1 MQSFVIHLSPG
12 SWIKVFASSKT
23 QQLKKGK
30 LLTRIAKLNKEWRVS
45 FEVKPTGF
53 KAKLSSVLHL
63 TAGSRGS
70 KPGDQTPAVWFHK
83 TKGILVAAFVN
94 GKNSFLKTFKDL
106 LPESGDWVKIEVSQV
121 KAGSQYIYSI
131 AINGEEQFSVENRK
145 AAEFSNVSVF
155 ASSPYFSGQMGSI
168 RNVTVENK
176 ADGKFKQISML

>member
-23 QQLKKGK
+23 QQLKKRK

-45 FEVKPTGF
+45 FEVKPTAF
-53 KAKLSSVLHL
+53 KAKVSSVLHL
-63 TAGSRGS
+63 TAGGKGS
-70 KPGDQTPAVWFHK
+70 KPGYQTPAVWFHK

-94 GKNSFLKTFKDL
+94 GKNSFLKTFKGL

-145 AAEFSNVSVF
+145 PAEFSNVSVF

-176 ADGKFKQISML
+176 ADGKFKQI